1 MDSARPPALPS
12 SLTVSWTEGPRGQR
26 GGSASRGRRLQYQ
39 NASGRAALST
49 DVFLTGVR
57 AAGWDQGACRFG
69 VWGEL
74 PGPRRACS
82 PSLNSASSKGP
93 GKGLEGDA
101 ERREGAGRSH
111 IPLGPVALE
120 TSKAVPQDPGGEGRR
135 HSEIPP
141 GPGHCFFPVTLHSR
155 HWPSCTDEDKSER
168 SRSLPKVTQQIT
180 SRAKR
185 PGLPSALPR
194 AEASGKRPLL
204 CSPLPCGSP
213 TLQPRLSSEPS
224 ESQGGDCLLH
234 PRETKA
240 AAAWHASCHL
250 GRALP
255 S

>member
-1 MDSARPPALPS
+1 MVSGESSLVHSGLAPPPSTALPAK
-12 SLTVSWTEGPRGQR
+12 VQGRGWR
-26 GGSASRGRRLQYQ
+26 
-39 NASGRAALST
+39 
-49 DVFLTGVR
+49 VM
-57 AAGWDQGACRFG
+57 
-69 VWGEL
+69 
-74 PGPRRACS
+74 
-82 PSLNSASSKGP
+82 LNG
-93 GKGLEGDA
+93 GKGQA
-101 ERREGAGRSH
+101 PPTS
-111 IPLGPVALE
+111 PLGPVALE

-141 GPGHCFFPVTLHSR
+141 GPGHCFFPVTLHSH
-155 HWPSCTDEDKSER
+155 HWPSCTDENKSER